1 MRKVNLREALPSSQN
16 GGRQFDPNII
26 SVQEPLLG
34 GLLPA
39 LQRLADK
46 IQFLAGP
53 LLDAG
58 TEVNLKTNQIRRT
71 STNPKVA
78 RLPISSKG
86 AHAQTQPAIRE
97 QATHNLR
104 SGFRS
109 ANVRAHA
116 PPLRAGEPKK
126 ALST

>member
-1 MRKVNLREALPSSQN
+1 VRKVNLREVLPSSQN
-16 GGRQFDPNII
+16 GERQVDPNII

-39 LQRLADK
+39 LKRLADK

-53 LLDAG
+53 LLGAN
-58 TEVNLKTNQIRRT
+58 TEVNLKTNQIRWM
-71 STNPKVA
+71 STNPEVA

-86 AHAQTQPAIRE
+86 AYAQTQPAIRE

-104 SGFRS
+104 SGIGS
-109 ANVRAHA
+109 ANVHVHA
-116 PPLRAGEPKK
+116 PPLRTGEAKK
-126 ALST
+126 GLST

>member
-1 MRKVNLREALPSSQN
+1 MRKFNLREALLSSQN
-16 GGRQFDPNII
+16 GERQFDPNII
-26 SVQEPLLG
+26 NVQEPLLG

-39 LQRLADK
+39 LKSLADK

-53 LLDAG
+53 LLGAS
-58 TEVNLKTNQIRRT
+58 TEVDLKTNQIRWTPT
-71 STNPKVA
+71 SPKVA

-86 AHAQTQPAIRE
+86 AHAQTQRAIRE

-104 SGFRS
+104 SGIRS

-116 PPLRAGEPKK
+116 PRLRAGEPKK
-126 ALST
+126 GLAT

>member
-1 MRKVNLREALPSSQN
+1 VQKVNLREAIPSSQN
-16 GGRQFDPNII
+16 GRRQFDPNII

-39 LQRLADK
+39 LKRLADK

-53 LLDAG
+53 LLGAS
-58 TEVNLKTNQIRRT
+58 TEVDLRTNQIRWT

-78 RLPISSKG
+78 GFPISSKD
-86 AHAQTQPAIRE
+86 AYAQTQRAIRE
-97 QATHNLR
+97 QATCNLR
-104 SGFRS
+104 SGIGS

-116 PPLRAGEPKK
+116 PPLRAGELKK
-126 ALST
+126 GLAT